1 MDVNTLI
8 NYKDSNGTNNV
19 IYPVTK
25 KSNVIDLEQDLSNMA
40 SSINSVSST
49 VTSLE
54 TAVDSKVDKVSGKG
68 LSTED
73 FTTAEKTKLSS
84 IEANAN
90 NYVHPTNSG
99 NKHIPS
105 GGTSGQILGWAADGT
120 AQWVDNSGGESYS
133 DATTTTHGLMS
144 AADKSKLDGIEDNA
158 TAVTVDSSL
167 SSLSE
172 NPVQNKVVNAALGDK
187 VDKVTGKGLSTN
199 DFTAEYKAV
208 LDGLD
213 TVLDRK
219 VDVINGKGLSTEDYT
234 TNEKS
239 KLAAIEAGAN
249 RTIVDNALSGSSTNP
264 VQNRVVKTTFDAV
277 IVFATPEMYGAVGD
291 GIADDSTA
299 IRSAINSNYPVV
311 KLSKSYY
318 TGDENTFVIPANK
331 TIVIDGEIIAGA
343 HGVVF
348 TNMDYVT
355 SHAGYTG
362 NGNITLCGNG
372 RIYINGHVNTEN
384 TATPIRFA
392 HAENI
397 VIKDITVEDVSQYH
411 AIEIIA
417 VNNCLIENV
426 TFKGMSGANGLL
438 QPSIQLEGAVSQ
450 EHQYGAI
457 PYDGTGCRDITITGC
472 CFCKGENTERLPIG
486 IAGGTA
492 GDGQYQE
499 NVTITNNRFYDLSYC
514 CIALDS
520 FKNLVVSD
528 NVAENIGMCFVGQ
541 TGVALNGVYNGLFSN
556 NIINHVGYDVSISS
570 SNRFCFMICNSHRIS
585 IIGNR
590 CYDGY
595 MGSIALEVCD
605 DNYIANNVFEY
616 MLRYNVAKGTD
627 SYRQLFLRESQN
639 TRLYANKFMVGN
651 DDRVS
656 MYVCTN
662 WGTEKSGYL
671 NEIRL
676 NSPRYNSELN
686 NLNGAFIGADS
697 IRTSLSSGE
706 DLNDYKTE
714 GKYYC
719 YTGEITVSLLNRPTN
734 VNYAGTLKVEMISPI
749 GTLLQTWISHDFRS
763 DDTPSTG
770 IWART
775 WTTSAWT
782 AWRKIV

>member
-19 IYPVTK
+19 IYPVTQ

-348 TNMDYVT
+348 T
-355 SHAGYTG
+355 
-362 NGNITLCGNG
+362 
-372 RIYINGHVNTEN
+372 
-384 TATPIRFA
+384 
-392 HAENI
+392 
-397 VIKDITVEDVSQYH
+397 K
-411 AIEIIA
+411 
-417 VNNCLIENV
+417 
-426 TFKGMSGANGLL
+426 
-438 QPSIQLEGAVSQ
+438 
-450 EHQYGAI
+450 
-457 PYDGTGCRDITITGC
+457 
-472 CFCKGENTERLPIG
+472 
-486 IAGGTA
+486 
-492 GDGQYQE
+492 
-499 NVTITNNRFYDLSYC
+499 
-514 CIALDS
+514 
-520 FKNLVVSD
+520 
-528 NVAENIGMCFVGQ
+528 
-541 TGVALNGVYNGLFSN
+541 
-556 NIINHVGYDVSISS
+556 
-570 SNRFCFMICNSHRIS
+570 
-585 IIGNR
+585 
-590 CYDGY
+590 
-595 MGSIALEVCD
+595 
-605 DNYIANNVFEY
+605 
-616 MLRYNVAKGTD
+616 
-627 SYRQLFLRESQN
+627 
-639 TRLYANKFMVGN
+639 
-651 DDRVS
+651 
-656 MYVCTN
+656 
-662 WGTEKSGYL
+662 
-671 NEIRL
+671 
-676 NSPRYNSELN
+676 
-686 NLNGAFIGADS
+686 
-697 IRTSLSSGE
+697 
-706 DLNDYKTE
+706 
-714 GKYYC
+714 
-719 YTGEITVSLLNRPTN
+719 
-734 VNYAGTLKVEMISPI
+734 
-749 GTLLQTWISHDFRS
+749 
-763 DDTPSTG
+763 
-770 IWART
+770 
-775 WTTSAWT
+775 
-782 AWRKIV
+782 